1 MTRWRFRGEPG
12 RLGNRRNWVIGL
24 GLALVLVFTCIA
36 VLQVRQFVHFT
47 ASVSGSRI
55 QELRRA
61 ATLAS
66 EFERFERALERAVY
80 LPHPASR
87 EALQLRYDIFVNQF
101 MVFANGRNLPIPNDQ
116 PLYRRALD
124 TVNHFIATFDRYL
137 GASPDLDL
145 SPEALKTMLTL
156 SENTLREP
164 IHDYMLYVNQR
175 TTLLIDEQR
184 GEVADH
190 LIFTLGLTIFQSLL
204 TVAFAL
210 GVVQVV
216 RQREASKSALVR
228 VEAELVEHLRNQER
242 RLEQSVAER
251 TAELEAANRSLE
263 LLSATDGLTGIANR
277 RHFDNLLQVE
287 WKRQA
292 RLRQPLALA
301 MMDVD
306 WFKQYNDRYGHQ
318 AGDDCLRLVAGI
330 LGGYVRRAGD
340 LAARYGGEEF
350 VFVAPG
356 LDAAEM
362 LHLAEAI
369 RSVVEH
375 RAVPH
380 GLSPFGKVTL
390 SIGVAVV
397 VPSSSGKPEDLLR
410 KADEALYQAKSQG
423 RNQVVSSAGS
433 EVFI

>member
-1 MTRWRFRGEPG
+1 MKS
-12 RLGNRRNWVIGL
+12 RRNWVVGL
-24 GLALVLVFTCIA
+24 GLALVLVFACIA
-36 VLQVRQFVHFT
+36 WLQVRQFLHFS

-61 ATLAS
+61 STVAG

-80 LPHPASR
+80 LPNPASR
-87 EALQLRYDIFVNQF
+87 ETLQLRYDIFVNQF
-101 MVFANGRNLPIPNDQ
+101 MVFANGRNQPASTDH
-116 PLYRRALD
+116 PLYRRALEN
-124 TVNHFIATFDRYL
+124 VNHFIDAFDHYMGP
-137 GASPDLDL
+137 GADRDMTPA
-145 SPEALKTMLTL
+145 ALLEMLRL
-156 SENTLREP
+156 SEGTLREP

-184 GEVADH
+184 AEVSDH

-210 GVVQVV
+210 GLVQVM
-216 RQREASKSALVR
+216 RQREQSKNALVR

-251 TAELEAANRSLE
+251 TAELEEANRSLE

-277 RHFDNLLQVE
+277 RHFDNLLQQE

-330 LGGYVRRAGD
+330 LGSYVRRAGD

-375 RAVPH
+375 RGVPH
-380 GLSPFGKVTL
+380 LLSPFGKVTL

-397 VPSSSGKPEDLLR
+397 VPTAHGNPEVLLR
-410 KADEALYQAKSQG
+410 QADEALYRAKSQG
-423 RNQVVSSAGS
+423 RNQVVSSAAS

>member
-1 MTRWRFRGEPG
+1 MKS
-12 RLGNRRNWVIGL
+12 RRNWVVGL

-36 VLQVRQFVHFT
+36 WLQVRQFLHFS

-55 QELRRA
+55 QDLRRA
-61 ATLAS
+61 GTLAS
-66 EFERFERALERAVY
+66 EYERFDRALERSVY
-80 LPHPASR
+80 LPIADSR
-87 EALQLRYDIFVNQF
+87 DSRAALQLRYDIFVNQF
-101 MVFANGRNLPIPNDQ
+101 MVFTHGRKQPRPSDE
-116 PLYRRALD
+116 PLYRRTQEA
-124 TVNHFIATFDRYL
+124 VNAFIDHFDHYM
-137 GASPDLDL
+137 GASPDRELDAAALQQML
-145 SPEALKTMLTL
+145 SL
-156 SENTLREP
+156 SQQTLREP
-164 IHDYMLYVNQR
+164 IHDYLLQVNQR
-175 TTLLIDEQR
+175 TTLLMDEQR
-184 GEVADH
+184 DEVSHH

-210 GVVQVV
+210 GVVQVM
-216 RQREASKSALVR
+216 RQREHSRTALMR
-228 VEAELVEHLRNQER
+228 AEAQLVDHLRHQER

-277 RHFDNLLQVE
+277 RHFDQLLQQE

-306 WFKQYNDRYGHQ
+306 LFKQYNDRYGHQ

-330 LGGYVRRAGD
+330 LGANVRRAGD

-369 RSVVEH
+369 RSLVEH
-375 RAVPH
+375 RSVPH
-380 GLSPFGKVTL
+380 LLSPFGKVTL

-397 VPSSSGKPEDLLR
+397 VPSAHGNPEDLLR
-410 KADEALYQAKSQG
+410 LADAALYQAKSQG

>member
-1 MTRWRFRGEPG
+1 MKS
-12 RLGNRRNWVIGL
+12 RRNWVIGL

-36 VLQVRQFVHFT
+36 WLQVRQFMHFS

-55 QELRRA
+55 QDLRRA
-61 ATLAS
+61 GTLAS
-66 EFERFERALERAVY
+66 EYERFDRALERSVY
-80 LPHPASR
+80 LPTADNR
-87 EALQLRYDIFVNQF
+87 TTLQLRYDIFVNQF
-101 MVFANGRNLPIPNDQ
+101 TVFTHGRNLPRPTDA
-116 PLYRRALD
+116 PLYRRTLEAVNAFIAAFDHYLGANPDRALD
-124 TVNHFIATFDRYL
+124 TAAL
-137 GASPDLDL
+137 QQMLAL
-145 SPEALKTMLTL
+145 SQD
-156 SENTLREP
+156 TLREP
-164 IHDYMLYVNQR
+164 IHDYLLQVNQR
-175 TTLLIDEQR
+175 TTLLMDEQR
-184 GEVADH
+184 DEVSHH

-277 RHFDNLLQVE
+277 RHFDTLLQQE

-350 VFVAPG
+350 VFIAPG

-369 RSVVEH
+369 RSMVEH

-390 SIGVAVV
+390 SIGVSVI

-410 KADEALYQAKSQG
+410 QADEALYQAKSQG

>member
-1 MTRWRFRGEPG
+1 MKQRWRGSLRFKPH
-12 RLGNRRNWVIGL
+12 WVVAL
-24 GLALVLVFTCIA
+24 GLALVLVFACISW
-36 VLQVRQFVHFT
+36 LQVRQFVHFS

-66 EFERFERALERAVY
+66 EFERFERALERGTY
-80 LPHPASR
+80 LPGDESR
-87 EALQLRYDIFVNQF
+87 AALQLRYDIFVNQF
-101 MVFANGRNLPIPNDQ
+101 MVFANGRNLPAATDH
-116 PLYRRALD
+116 PLYQRALGS
-124 TVNHFIATFDRYL
+124 VNAFIAEFDHYL
-137 GASPDLDL
+137 GTNPDRELTPAVLRSMLAL
-145 SPEALKTMLTL
+145 SD
-156 SENTLREP
+156 STLRDP
-164 IHDYMLYVNQR
+164 IHAYMLYVNQR

-184 GEVADH
+184 DEVGDH
-190 LIFTLGLTIFQSLL
+190 LIFTLALTIFQSLL
-204 TVAFAL
+204 TVVFAF
-210 GVVQVV
+210 GVVQLM
-216 RQREASKSALVR
+216 RQREKSRHALVR
-228 VEAELVEHLRNQER
+228 AEAELVEHLRNQER

-277 RHFDNLLQVE
+277 RHFDNLLRHE
-287 WKRQA
+287 WNRQA

-356 LDAAEM
+356 LDAADM

-369 RSVVEH
+369 RTVVEH

-380 GLSPFGKVTL
+380 SLSPFGKVTL
-390 SIGVAVV
+390 SIGVAVM
-397 VPSSSGKPEDLLR
+397 VPNAQDSPEDLLR
-410 KADEALYQAKSQG
+410 QADEALYQAKSQG
-423 RNQVVSSAGS
+423 RNQVVSSAAS
-433 EVFI
+433 EVLI